1 MAFSSSSFISYKK
14 EHLGYFVF
22 PSSFPCSFI
31 TNMKCKKTISKN
43 IVSLVSPVKNKRNPS
58 ATGSVCKTPMTTTEK
73 ILARA
78 SEKPEVK
85 PGENAW
91 VNVDVLMI
99 NDITCPGVSGI
110 FKREFGST
118 AKVWDPEKIIVI
130 PDHYIFTND
139 ERAHRNVDTAREFCM
154 EQDIKYFY
162 DIQDRSNFR
171 ANSDYKGVCHV
182 ALAQEGHCRPGEVLL
197 GTDSHTTSAGAFG
210 QFATGVGNTDAA
222 FILGTG
228 KILLKVPPTMRFV
241 IDGEMPNYLLAKD
254 LILNI
259 IGEISMSGATYKT
272 MEFVGT
278 TIETLT
284 MEERMT
290 LCNMVVEAG
299 GKNGIVAADRTTY
312 KYLEDKTS
320 TPYEP
325 VFSDEKARFG
335 INEGY
340 IEKSPINIKS
350 FGGDLMFRSLNGLG
364 HLSSVPHS
372 PDNRALA
379 RECNNVKIDR
389 VYIGSC
395 TGGKTGDFMA
405 AAKVSLAAGKTVKVP
420 TFLVPATQKV
430 WMDIYTLEVPGSG
443 GKTCSKIFEDA
454 GCDPPASPSCA
465 ACMGGPKDTYGRIN
479 EPKVCVSTTNRNFP
493 GRMGHKEGQVYLA
506 SPYTAAASALTG
518 FVTDPRNFLQ

>member
-1 MAFSSSSFISYKK
+1 MAFTCSPFITCKKDLCFFSFHDHSASFI
-14 EHLGYFVF
+14 
-22 PSSFPCSFI
+22 I
-31 TNMKCKKTISKN
+31 TDEKCKKTTSKK
-43 IVSLVSPVKNKRNPS
+43 IVSVVSPHKNKRNPS
-58 ATGSVCKTPMTTTEK
+58 SAAGSRKTPMTVTEK
-73 ILARA
+73 ILAGA
-78 SEKPEVK
+78 SEKSEVK
-85 PGENAW
+85 AGENAW

-99 NDITCPGVSGI
+99 NDITCPGVSAT
-110 FKREFGST
+110 FKKEFGNT
-118 AKVWDPEKIIVI
+118 AKVWDREKIVVI

-139 ERAHRNVDTAREFCM
+139 ERAHRNVDTARDFCT

-162 DIQDRSNFR
+162 DIQDRTNFR
-171 ANSDYKGVCHV
+171 ANPDYKGVCHI

-228 KILLKVPPTMRFV
+228 KILLKVPPTLRFV
-241 IDGEMPNYLLAKD
+241 LDGEMPNYLLAKD
-254 LILNI
+254 LILDI

-278 TIETLT
+278 TIESLS

-299 GKNGIVAADRTTY
+299 GKNGIVAADQKTY
-312 KYLEDKTS
+312 QYLEDKTS
-320 TPYEP
+320 APFEP
-325 VFSDEKARFG
+325 VYSDEKARFLAQYRFDVSKM
-335 INEGY
+335 EPLVA
-340 IEKSPINIKS
+340 K
-350 FGGDLMFRSLNGLG
+350 
-364 HLSSVPHS
+364 PHS

-379 RECNNVKIDR
+379 RECSNVKIDR

-395 TGGKTGDFMA
+395 TGGKTEDFMA
-405 AAKVSLAAGKTVKVP
+405 AAKVFLASGKTVKVP

-430 WMDIYTLEVPGSG
+430 WMDLYTLEVPGSG
-443 GKTCSKIFEDA
+443 GKTCSQIFEEA
-454 GCDPPASPSCA
+454 GCDTPASPSCA
-465 ACMGGPKDTYGRIN
+465 ACMGGPKDTYGRLN

-518 FVTDPRNFLQ
+518 FVTDPRKFF